1 MSSSIRIIDPVY
13 FNNTR
18 SAEFRLNEENT
29 AYLTSGMY
37 LALGAEGTNATVNV
51 VGYNRKAGVASLVSG
66 IRLLDGGTVL
76 AQLENAG
83 VWMAWKG
90 TNHDNADA
98 VSKRANSLATG
109 SLINFHLATSATPL
123 IVGHPTTPSIGT
135 LAVDAADVS
144 LGHIAIKDFLKEL
157 EVLRV
162 LPTVIFDNLRLQ
174 VDFTTDIKT
183 ICDKIHDGTGDVS
196 GLKAVRPILV
206 CDVVKDPATIAAM
219 VSSMSQMS
227 FTGIESDRFLLPEI
241 TAGRTTHVQT
251 LRGFNNKVV
260 NRVLIANQPTSDTD
274 GVMQTAQA
282 GSGTTENNILSAG
295 KLNSLAQNRYTVNC
309 RVNGASVFAGR
320 GLGYDET
327 YGTTIGAG
335 YNHRLGILTDT
346 WGDVSLCQGSNTC
359 GLVCQGLTAHLTPAE
374 RTLNGQVL
382 ANGVGQIFFGQDYTG
397 FKVMDRVSHFELTVS
412 RSFITAAHKPYMNA
426 GSTNQAINQLV
437 YAEVPKTL
445 EIVNGAY
452 RIAYL

>member
-18 SAEFRLNEENT
+18 SAEFRLDEENT

-37 LALGAEGTNATVNV
+37 LALGAEGANATVNA
-51 VGYNRKAGVASLVSG
+51 VGYNRKAGVASLVSA

-83 VWMAWKG
+83 MWMAWKG

-98 VSKRANSLATG
+98 VSKRAASLASG
-109 SLINFHLATSATPL
+109 SLINFHIAEAKTPL
-123 IVGHPTTPSIGT
+123 IIGHPVTPSIGT

-174 VDFTTDIKT
+174 VDFTTDVST
-183 ICDKIHDGTGDVS
+183 ICNKNATGAGAVS
-196 GLKAVRPILV
+196 ALKAVRPILV

-241 TAGRTTHVQT
+241 TTGRTTHIQT

-260 NRVLIANQPTSDTD
+260 NRVLIANQPTDPVQGVVQTNTD
-274 GVMQTAQA
+274 GGGAVTLEM
-282 GSGTTENNILSAG
+282 LSAG

-309 RVNGASVFAGR
+309 RVNGASVFPGR

-327 YGTTIGAG
+327 YGSTTKVGAG

-359 GLVCQGLTAHLTPAE
+359 GLVCKDLTSGDAI
-374 RTLNGQVL
+374 NQQVL
-382 ANGVGQIFFGQDYTG
+382 ANDVGQIFFGQDYTG
-397 FKVMDRVSHFELTVS
+397 FKVMDRVSHLELSIS
-412 RSFITAAHKPYMNA
+412 RSFVATANAPNMNA
-426 GSTNQAINQLV
+426 GTTNQAINQFV

-445 EIVNGAY
+445 QIMNGAY
-452 RIAYL
+452 RVAYL